1 MKPQITI
8 KINDLNEVDKYLAE
22 LGAIEASLQH
32 EEAILN
38 EQEQKARQEFKERT
52 ENLFSRKADILTTLE
67 RFCIANKNE
76 FEKTRLLEF
85 VHGIIGFRTTPPKV
99 TMLNRKYNINTVLE
113 LLKKFKLTKYIRTK
127 EELDK
132 ESVLAD
138 YAAKEISDPK
148 LASVGLKIDQ
158 SEIFVCE
165 PKWEETGKKQ

>member
-1 MKPQITI
+1 MKPKIEVSI
-8 KINDLNEVDKYLAE
+8 KSIEEVDKYLAE
-22 LGAIEASLQH
+22 LGAIEASLKH

-38 EQEQKARQEFKERT
+38 EEEQKARQEFKKRT
-52 ENLFSRKADILTTLE
+52 ENLVSRKNDILVTLE
-67 RFCIANKNE
+67 TFCIANKNE

-85 VHGIIGFRTTPPKV
+85 VHGVVGFRTTPPKV

-165 PKWEETGKKQ
+165 PKWESPANN